1 MINRAG
7 PWPFGGT
14 CTNALQAIVYAPNVS
29 PMLVQVLDVTQ
40 LDPTDR
46 RLNFVETKIVT
57 NEVVH
62 VL

>member
-1 MINRAG
+1 LHDASKRS
-7 PWPFGGT
+7 FVT
-14 CTNALQAIVYAPNVS
+14 RRNVS